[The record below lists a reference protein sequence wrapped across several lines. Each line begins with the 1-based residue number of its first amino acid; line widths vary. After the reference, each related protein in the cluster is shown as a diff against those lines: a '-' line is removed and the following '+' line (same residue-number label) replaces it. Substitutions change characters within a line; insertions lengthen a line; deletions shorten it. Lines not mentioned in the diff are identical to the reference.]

1 MKIIK
6 TEDNQTVLDIAMQY
20 YGTAEA
26 IGEIISL
33 NPNLKNAPLEVL
45 NTGYEDVESL
55 YLDIKLLENQPVNID
70 EKSNLMKKN
79 VVKNINNPVTT
90 YDNGTKY

>member
-79 VVKNINNPVTT
+79 VVKNINDLRQWHEVLS
-90 YDNGTKY
+90 K